1 MNWADA
7 AVLAIIA
14 LSAVIGFFRGFLR
27 EAVGLASWVAAF
39 YLAFVGA
46 ERAAPWFRQWIDSGS
61 IRIAVAFAA
70 IFIGVLIV
78 GAIVNYVLGRL
89 VSKTGFAGTDR
100 ALGGAFGI
108 IRGAA
113 ILVLL
118 ALLAGMTPLPKDA
131 WWQDSVFIGHLQ
143 DGAIRV
149 RAWLPERFSNAIVY
163 PSDGGAIGGLP
174 LTEVAPDGDQESS
187 LASN

>member
-1 MNWADA
+1 MNWADVA
-7 AVLAIIA
+7 ILAIIA
-14 LSAVIGFFRGFLR
+14 LSAVIGFLRGFLR
-27 EAVGLASWVAAF
+27 EAVGLATWVVAF
-39 YLAFVGA
+39 YLAFISA
-46 ERAAPWFRQWIDSGS
+46 ESAAVWFKQWIDSGS

-78 GAIVNYVLGRL
+78 GAIINYGIGRL
-89 VSKTGFAGTDR
+89 VNKTGFAGTDR
-100 ALGGAFGI
+100 TLGGAFGV

-131 WWQDSVFIGHLQ
+131 WWQNSVFIGHLQ

-149 RAWLPERFSNAIVY
+149 RGWLPERFANAVVY
-163 PSDGGAIGGLP
+163 PSDGQLMNQLPVAGA
-174 LTEVAPDGDQESS
+174 VPDGDQESS
-187 LASN
+187 LSSN